1 MITGTDLF
9 VGLLLSGGIVA
20 SVALASRAARV
31 SNLRDAARVLIAL
44 AILVAGSAAL
54 FLYLSPPDPT
64 MLWVGIPV
72 LTAVAGVAMLV
83 GSLVQ
88 RSESGRTG
96 IVWPETWRSRR
107 LFTGLVLLGLLVL
120 DLFVAGAVEA
130 LTGSGSSIATVV
142 ASAPFL
148 LAVSTEMALNVLLLW
163 KRLDPAVRWM
173 LLFQSAVVLFAPTTV
188 PVALWRPVSLYFES
202 VVLVGMFVYLMQY
215 MYRNKQIHLPVSRF
229 MAALTGVSS
238 LTTAGLF
245 LWVVYGT
252 PLLFEVSILG
262 QFLLFLDRALG
273 PQTFDDAKRIS
284 WPLTP
289 FWSFQLLVG
298 IFVAELFLGA
308 LLDVQIYGS
317 QFLAQFPFVSLSGSN
332 GFLVGLNAIYDG
344 LWFIAGV
351 CVSAW
356 FLIVM
361 GAEMGSLV
369 IFKIRESHERE
380 QKVRLGL
387 MLTVYAVAVVY
398 IPSFWSKTPLISSPA
413 LSSIPVIGWGM
424 GIRTGGP
431 FAPTF
436 FSAIILMYVSVGVLT
451 VLFGRRALC
460 SVMCGAAMMYQAT
473 TISAM
478 KTYNR
483 TSRIGRMFLGS
494 RFSTMYTIAS
504 SLALISLL
512 GTSFLP
518 YLHLL
523 PGVEFSDNDFD
534 AQMLPFELY
543 FGALWFLMFVSIPY
557 IGNYNCVTTGF
568 CHWGSFS
575 SLFAKIGF
583 FKLKVRDK
591 TVCQQCTT
599 MDCAKA
605 CPIGLVDM
613 PQHFR
618 TKGEFRSS
626 KCCGVGDCVGACPYD
641 NMYIHDIRHYIRG
654 RMARPA
660 LPPASA
666 RLPMVKSTARPVAR
680 PLETASNAPT
690 PP

>member
-1 MITGTDLF
+1 
-9 VGLLLSGGIVA
+9 
-20 SVALASRAARV
+20 
-31 SNLRDAARVLIAL
+31 
-44 AILVAGSAAL
+44 
-54 FLYLSPPDPT
+54 
-64 MLWVGIPV
+64 
-72 LTAVAGVAMLV
+72 
-83 GSLVQ
+83 
-88 RSESGRTG
+88 
-96 IVWPETWRSRR
+96 
-107 LFTGLVLLGLLVL
+107 
-120 DLFVAGAVEA
+120 
-130 LTGSGSSIATVV
+130 
-142 ASAPFL
+142 
-148 LAVSTEMALNVLLLW
+148 
-163 KRLDPAVRWM
+163 
-173 LLFQSAVVLFAPTTV
+173 
-188 PVALWRPVSLYFES
+188 
-202 VVLVGMFVYLMQY
+202 
-215 MYRNKQIHLPVSRF
+215 

-308 LLDVQIYGS
+308 LLDVQIYGG
-317 QFLAQFPFVSLSGSN
+317 QFLAQFPFVPLSGSN

-512 GTSFLP
+512 GTLVPTLPPPSPRRRVLGQRLRRADAPVRALFRRTLVPHVRLDPVHRELQLRHDGVLPLGIVQLAVREDRFLQAQGP
-518 YLHLL
+518 GQDHLSAVHDHGL
-523 PGVEFSDNDFD
+523 CEGV
-534 AQMLPFELY
+534 P
-543 FGALWFLMFVSIPY
+543 
-557 IGNYNCVTTGF
+557 
-568 CHWGSFS
+568 H
-575 SLFAKIGF
+575 
-583 FKLKVRDK
+583 R
-591 TVCQQCTT
+591 
-599 MDCAKA
+599 
-605 CPIGLVDM
+605 
-613 PQHFR
+613 
-618 TKGEFRSS
+618 
-626 KCCGVGDCVGACPYD
+626 
-641 NMYIHDIRHYIRG
+641 
-654 RMARPA
+654 ARRYAAA
-660 LPPASA
+660 LPHERGVP
-666 RLPMVKSTARPVAR
+666 
-680 PLETASNAPT
+680 
-690 PP
+690 